1 MINDTHSEK
10 LDTIWAQLS
19 RQRAR
24 GQKDLIITPGNYGEG
39 FLADKLNLDLGNL
52 VRCGDFINETIDMAG
67 EFGTNSLLLAARV
80 GKMLQLGNGI
90 AGRYEWQED
99 DGIAMLSDC
108 VLRAGGDAAISQRI
122 LYCDRLDDVVE
133 VLWMTAFLHPVMVQL
148 MQRVDKALK
157 NHALPGMQIEA
168 IAFSNRY
175 GMLGKT
181 PGAEELL
188 MLHRK
193 LL

>member
-1 MINDTHSEK
+1 M
-10 LDTIWAQLS
+10 AQLS

-67 EFGTNSLLLAARV
+67 EFGTNSLLLAARL

-133 VLWMTAFLHPVMVQL
+133 VQPVWDAWQDTGGGGTSYAAPETAVERGIVQGEWGLRWKRGKGMTA
-148 MQRVDKALK
+148 RVSVFA
-157 NHALPGMQIEA
+157 PSRPTM
-168 IAFSNRY
+168 
-175 GMLGKT
+175 
-181 PGAEELL
+181 
-188 MLHRK
+188 HRRFWISMR
-193 LL
+193 LIY